1 MTKKG
6 KKKAGGKVDV
16 NLRRNVSWMLYEDL
30 PQAEKDRI
38 LTLIKEEHKVELDAW
53 DAVIN
58 GPVATDPLSRQ
69 G

>member
-1 MTKKG
+1 
-6 KKKAGGKVDV
+6 
-16 NLRRNVSWMLYEDL
+16 MLYEDL

-38 LTLIKEEHKVELDAW
+38 LTLIEEEHKVELDAW